1 VLGVTS
7 RASDLKTAVDRVYE
21 ATRKIGFEG
30 AHYRT
35 DIAGRAL
42 KK

>member
-1 VLGVTS
+1 LQ
-7 RASDLKTAVDRVYE
+7 TAVDRVYA
-21 ATRKIGFEG
+21 ATAKIGFEG
-30 AHYRT
+30 THYRT